1 MTLKPE
7 VIMGKANRQRKQ
19 LDFDVLEQ
27 IQPNAAGI
35 DIGSEE
41 IYVCIPTGRDRQRI
55 RVFSTFTSDLHALAD
70 WVVASRVESVA
81 MESTSIYWI
90 PLFDILED
98 NGIEV
103 CLVNARHLKNVTGRK
118 TDVSDCE
125 WLFQLHTYGLLRG
138 SFHPPDEI
146 RALRALAR
154 HREMLVRYRAAH
166 IQHMQKALDLMN
178 IKLTLVLSDITGAT
192 GMTIIRAI
200 VAGEHDPHVL
210 AQYRHGRCKRSQE
223 EIAEALTGHYRR
235 EHLFALQQAVE
246 LYDVYGQ
253 QIAAVDTALA
263 TLYAEIAETAP
274 TNEGEVTTTTPPTP
288 RKQKRRKNQAHF
300 DLAGALYHM
309 VGVDLTQIDG
319 IDALTAQ
326 VVLTEVG
333 MDMSKWR
340 TEKHFTSWLG
350 LSPNNEITGGKVKR
364 RRTRKTDNR
373 ANHAL
378 RMAAQSLARSDSAL
392 GAFYRRIKARH
403 GAPKAIVA
411 TAHKLARI
419 LYHMLKHRVDYRDPG
434 ADYYNAQQHERAIKR
449 LHRQAARLGFR
460 IESQLAIST

>member
-1 MTLKPE
+1 
-7 VIMGKANRQRKQ
+7 MGKAKRKKKE

-41 IYVCIPTGRDRQRI
+41 IYVCIPAGRDEQRI
-55 RVFSTFTSDLHALAD
+55 RVFSTFTSDLHVLAD
-70 WVVASRVESVA
+70 WVVASGVESVA
-81 MESTSIYWI
+81 MESTSIYWV

-125 WLFQLHTYGLLRG
+125 WIFQLHTYGLLRG

-146 RALRALAR
+146 RVLRSLAR

-178 IKLTLVLSDITGAT
+178 VKLTTVLSDITGAT

-223 EIAEALTGHYRR
+223 EIAKALTGHYRR

-246 LYDVYGQ
+246 LYDMYGQ
-253 QIAAVDTALA
+253 QIAAVDAELE
-263 TLYAEIAETAP
+263 TLYAEMAKTSP
-274 TNEGEVTTTTPPTP
+274 TSEGEVSTTAPPQP

-333 MDMSKWR
+333 MDMNKWR
-340 TEKHFTSWLG
+340 TVKHFTSWLG

-378 RMAAQSLARSDSAL
+378 RVAAQSLARSDSAL

-403 GAPKAIVA
+403 GAPKAVVA

-419 LYHMLKHRVDYRDPG
+419 IFHMLKHRVDYHDPG
-434 ADYYNAQQHERAIKR
+434 ADQYIAQQRERAIKR
-449 LHRQAARLGFR
+449 LHKQASRLGFR

>member
-1 MTLKPE
+1 MS
-7 VIMGKANRQRKQ
+7 KAKRQRKE
-19 LDFDVLEQ
+19 LDFDVLQQ

-41 IYVCIPTGRDRQRI
+41 IYVCIPAGRDEQRI
-55 RVFSTFTSDLHALAD
+55 RVFPTFTSDLYVLAD
-70 WVVASRVESVA
+70 WVVACGVESVA

-90 PLFDILED
+90 PLFDILEE
-98 NGIEV
+98 NGVAV

-138 SFHPPDEI
+138 SFHPSDEI

-154 HREMLVRYRAAH
+154 HRDTLVRYRAAH

-178 IKLTLVLSDITGAT
+178 VKLTTVLSDITGAT

-200 VAGEHDPHVL
+200 VAGEHNPQVL
-210 AQYRHGRCKRSQE
+210 AGYRHGRCKHSQE
-223 EIAEALTGHYRR
+223 EIAKALTGHYRW
-235 EHLFALQQAVE
+235 EHLFALQQSVE
-246 LYDVYGQ
+246 LYDMYGA
-253 QIAAVDTALA
+253 QIAAVDAELETM
-263 TLYAEIAETAP
+263 YSEIAETAP
-274 TNEGEVTTTTPPTP
+274 PRPAGITTSPPKP
-288 RKQKRRKNQAHF
+288 RKQRRRKNQAHF
-300 DLAGALYHM
+300 DLASALYGIA
-309 VGVDLTQIDG
+309 GVDLTQIDG

-333 MDMSKWR
+333 TDMCKWR

-350 LSPNNEITGGKVKR
+350 LSPNNEITGGKVRR

-378 RMAAQSLARSDSAL
+378 RVAAQSLARSDSAL
-392 GAFYRRIKARH
+392 GAFYRRIKARR

-419 LYHMLKHRVDYRDPG
+419 IYHMLKHRVDYHDPG
-434 ADYYNAQQHERAIKR
+434 ADHYIAQQREWAIKR
-449 LHRQAARLGFR
+449 LQKQAARLGYR
-460 IESQLAIST
+460 IESQMPVPT